1 MTMKAKELRERSVE
15 DLRELEKSL
24 AKDSFTNRF
33 KNMTNRL
40 DNTSAIGETRRDLA
54 RVKTILRQ
62 LEINAE
68 TKATAEA
75 PAKPAAK
82 PAPKK
87 ASRKRVQM
95 KARPKTP
102 KAAK

>member
-40 DNTSAIGETRRDLA
+40 DNTSSINETRRDLA

-62 LEINAE
+62 LELNAE
-68 TKATAEA
+68 TKGEA
-75 PAKPAAK
+75 PKAAAPK

-87 ASRKRVQM
+87 ASRKKVAM
-95 KARPKTP
+95 KSRPKTP

>member
-40 DNTSAIGETRRDLA
+40 DNTSAINETRRDLA
-54 RVKTILRQ
+54 RAKTIRRRLRSP
-62 LEINAE
+62 L
-68 TKATAEA
+68 
-75 PAKPAAK
+75 
-82 PAPKK
+82 
-87 ASRKRVQM
+87 R
-95 KARPKTP
+95 
-102 KAAK
+102 

>member
-1 MTMKAKELRERSVE
+1 MSMKAKELRERSVE

-24 AKDSFTNRF
+24 TKDSFTNRF

-40 DNTSAIGETRRDLA
+40 DSTATIGETRRDLA

-62 LEINAE
+62 LELNAQ
-68 TKATAEA
+68 TKAEAEA
-75 PAKPAAK
+75 PAAAAKATAAK
-82 PAPKK
+82 PA
-87 ASRKRVQM
+87 SRKRTAM
-95 KARPKTP
+95 KARPKTS

>member
-1 MTMKAKELRERSVE
+1 MTMKAKELRERSIE

-40 DNTSAIGETRRDLA
+40 DNTSAIRETRRDLA

-62 LEINAE
+62 LELNAQV
-68 TKATAEA
+68 KAEAEA
-75 PAKPAAK
+75 PKAE
-82 PAPKK
+82 APKAQPK
-87 ASRKRVQM
+87 KVSRKRVAM
-95 KARPKTP
+95 KARPKTA